1 MNKRILSVMVLLLLN
16 SCAGL
21 SAFGG
26 AVGSL
31 GSTYFGNVVGDD
43 IRVTAVW
50 RANHNALVQKVT
62 AALVAH
68 ADELAKTDMEKA
80 IVVYKKALRFS
91 EDNQPKILL
100 ERLADRLRR
109 ARERKAAPKG
119 LLSNGD

>member
-1 MNKRILSVMVLLLLN
+1 MNKRILAVMLLLLLN
-16 SCAGL
+16 GCAGL
-21 SAFGG
+21 SAIGG

-43 IRVTAVW
+43 IRTTAVW
-50 RANHNALVQKVT
+50 RANHNALVRKVT

-100 ERLADRLRR
+100 
-109 ARERKAAPKG
+109 
-119 LLSNGD
+119 